1 MEEARILKWFGSP
14 WPDEEFRASVCED
27 DKDRVP
33 LPAGEVCAM
42 CGNPL
47 EPDAQG
53 VVIPHMEA
61 DRTSPWLS
69 WVENRYIHIDCM
81 MRSILG
87 E

>member
-1 MEEARILKWFGSP
+1 MKWFGEP
-14 WPDEEFRASVCED
+14 WPSAELRASVCED
-27 DKDRVP
+27 DKDHVP
-33 LPAGEVCAM
+33 LPANEKCAM
-42 CGNPL
+42 CGNVL

-61 DRTSPWLS
+61 SDIMPGMFIT
-69 WVENRYIHIDCM
+69 EIRYIHIDCM